1 MVDVRSFGQGQAN
14 ATLNVILQPPPDTA
28 TDSGGRSSGGSGS
41 SGGSSYELIG
51 VNPWSGEVVY
61 RAMLTNEQQV
71 KIVQLGYA

>member
-1 MVDVRSFGQGQAN
+1 MVDVCSFGQGQAN